1 MDADRSPPVK
11 VGDILDVPI
20 VSTGGRGDGVA
31 KVEGFVVFV
40 PGTREGD
47 NVRIEVKK
55 VFPKVAMAE
64 VVSGDVA
71 GTSVGDVPSDSE
83 TFGE

>member
-31 KVEGFVVFV
+31 KVEGL
-40 PGTREGD
+40 
-47 NVRIEVKK
+47 
-55 VFPKVAMAE
+55 
-64 VVSGDVA
+64 
-71 GTSVGDVPSDSE
+71 SVCLYIY
-83 TFGE
+83 F